1 MADEGI
7 NFRNIAAAVMG
18 LVILAPLLFAA
29 VMWSSRLAP
38 AMKGRLA
45 RKAAIAP
52 LVKEAR
58 RLGLTYETALADPY
72 GAVGKPAVW
81 CLRRMP
87 EQAGYKPLPGPS
99 PGAPAPAPANE
110 FMGTFYEGDVK
121 RPVFINNPGK
131 VYSIAGSMQQG
142 CSNTLVV
149 IKDIS
154 SHDFGAGPRLRL
166 EAEFV
171 DYP

>member
-1 MADEGI
+1 MADGGI
-7 NFRNIAAAVMG
+7 NFRNIAAAVIG
-18 LVILAPLLFAA
+18 VLILVPLLLAA
-29 VMWSSRLAP
+29 LMWGSKLAP

-58 RLGLTYETALADPY
+58 ALGLTYEAALADPY
-72 GAVGKPAVW
+72 GSVGKPAVW
-81 CLRRMP
+81 CLRRTP
-87 EQAGYKPLPGPS
+87 DQAGYKPLPGPS
-99 PGAPAPAPANE
+99 AGAPAPAPE
-110 FMGTFYEGDVK
+110 KRFLGTWYEGDAK
-121 RPVFINNPGK
+121 RPVFLNNPRQ
-131 VYSIAGSMQQG
+131 VYSIAGSMHQG
-142 CSNTLVV
+142 CHNTLVV

-154 SHDFGAGPRLRL
+154 AHDFGAGPRLRL